1 MMAGF
6 PYLNLLQ
13 RTDPGTVSAAAA
25 VSASSSKVLMAGRH
39 FLFFS
44 FTCNPRTNV
53 SRSLKDLSVGTS
65 LFLITALVPKWREG
79 EAGIYE

>member
-25 VSASSSKVLMAGRH
+25 VSASRSKVLMAGRH
-39 FLFFS
+39 FLFFPLPA
-44 FTCNPRTNV
+44 TPEQMHRAPRRACQWGPLFFFNY
-53 SRSLKDLSVGTS
+53 SISAQAEGGRGRDL
-65 LFLITALVPKWREG
+65 
-79 EAGIYE
+79 